1 MGLLRSIL
9 EWEIDFKTKNFV
21 YRKDILISFRLFD
34 RKLSSELVGGGSVR
48 VLWYGVTFPQNL
60 LTYAFMNSVILSQL
74 VFSAFAGAR

>member
-34 RKLSSELVGGGSVR
+34 RKLSSELVGAEVYESCDM
-48 VLWYGVTFPQNL
+48 VLH
-60 LTYAFMNSVILSQL
+60 SRRIC
-74 VFSAFAGAR
+74 

>member
-34 RKLSSELVGGGSVR
+34 RKLSSELVGAEV
-48 VLWYGVTFPQNL
+48 
-60 LTYAFMNSVILSQL
+60 
-74 VFSAFAGAR
+74 

>member
-34 RKLSSELVGGGSVR
+34 QAYAALHTSPVIWCYLPAESVDLCIYEFR
-48 VLWYGVTFPQNL
+48 DFE
-60 LTYAFMNSVILSQL
+60 
-74 VFSAFAGAR
+74 SASI